1 MPKSAGTTTAAEFWR
16 SIMTDW
22 KMIDADGHIRE
33 VESDVFEYLPDYY
46 KNRRAAVL
54 YFPLLPHHGWHRQAG
69 LGAVGAS
76 FLIPTLEDWRKAL
89 EQGNIEAAVLYPTRF
104 MHIGQ
109 VGMAEFAVD
118 LSRAYNDYL
127 YDRFLRAEPRLKG
140 IAVLPLQ
147 DVPAAVTELR
157 RAVKEYGMVGGLLPA
172 DGLPRPL
179 GHSEFHPLYEEAN
192 RLGCM
197 LAVHSQNSLRNNDL
211 FMWRGEAATLAHVWP
226 QMRQFT
232 NLMFSG
238 LLGRMPD
245 LKIAFLEAGCGWV
258 PYLMSKMAGRMGEAM
273 APSKL
278 IERGQIYFQCGEEL
292 TTRRDLELLGEE
304 CLFWASDFPHEGI
317 VDMGKTVKEFL
328 SREDISEAAKQKISY
343 ENPKRLY
350 RL

>member
-1 MPKSAGTTTAAEFWR
+1 MAE
-16 SIMTDW
+16 W

-33 VESDVFEYLPDYY
+33 VENDVFEYLPEHY
-46 KNRRAAVL
+46 KQRREAVL

-69 LGAVGAS
+69 RGGMGSS
-76 FLIPTLEDWRKAL
+76 FLIPSLQDWQTAL
-89 EQGNIEAAVLYPTRF
+89 DQGNIEAAVIYPTRF

-109 VGMAEFAVD
+109 VGMVEFAID

-127 YDRFLRAEPRLKG
+127 FDRFLRHDSRLKG

-147 DVPAAVTELR
+147 DMDAAVKELHR
-157 RAVKEYGMVGGLLPA
+157 TIREYGMVGGLLPA

-179 GHSEFHPLYEEAN
+179 GHQDFHPLYEEAN

-211 FMWRGEAATLAHVWP
+211 FLWRDEAATLAHVWP

-238 LLGRMPD
+238 VLGTYSD
-245 LKIAFLEAGCGWV
+245 LRIAFLEAGCGWV
-258 PYLMSKMAGRMGEAM
+258 PYLISKMERRMGKLVG
-273 APSKL
+273 PSKL
-278 IERGQIYFQCGEEL
+278 IERGQIYFQCGEEM
-292 TTRRDLELLGEE
+292 TTRRDLDLLGDH

-317 VDMGKTVKEFL
+317 VDMSHAVNEFL
-328 SREDISEAAKQKISY
+328 GREDLSEVSKRKIGY
-343 ENPKRLY
+343 DNPKQLY

>member
-1 MPKSAGTTTAAEFWR
+1 MAE
-16 SIMTDW
+16 W

-33 VESDVFEYLPDYY
+33 IENDVFEYLPEHY
-46 KNRRAAVL
+46 KQRREAVL

-69 LGAVGAS
+69 RRGMGSS
-76 FLIPTLEDWRKAL
+76 FLIPSLQDWQKAL
-89 EQGNIEAAVLYPTRF
+89 DQGNIEAAVVYPTRF

-109 VGMAEFAVD
+109 VGMVEFAID

-127 YDRFLRAEPRLKG
+127 FDRFLRHDSRLKG

-147 DVPAAVTELR
+147 DIAAAVTELR
-157 RAVKEYGMVGGLLPA
+157 RAIREYGMVGGLLPA
-172 DGLPRPL
+172 DGLPQPL
-179 GHSEFHPLYEEAN
+179 GHQDFHPLYEEAN

-211 FMWRGEAATLAHVWP
+211 FMWRDEAATLAHVWP

-238 LLGRMPD
+238 VLGSYSD
-245 LKIAFLEAGCGWV
+245 LRIAFLEAGCGWV
-258 PYLMSKMAGRMGEAM
+258 PYLISKMEPRMGKLVG
-273 APSKL
+273 PSKL
-278 IERGQIYFQCGEEL
+278 IERSQLYFQCGEEM
-292 TTRRDLELLGEE
+292 TTGRDLDLLGDH

-317 VDMGKTVKEFL
+317 VDMSQAVNEFL
-328 SREDISEAAKQKISY
+328 GREDLSEVSKRKISY
-343 ENPKRLY
+343 DNPKQLY

>member
-1 MPKSAGTTTAAEFWR
+1 MA
-16 SIMTDW
+16 DW

-343 ENPKRLY
+343 EKPKRLY
-350 RL
+350 RLRNIHVPNVPAGR

>member
-1 MPKSAGTTTAAEFWR
+1 VQDKEIWKSMAE
-16 SIMTDW
+16 W

-33 VESDVFEYLPDYY
+33 IESDVFEYLPEHY
-46 KNRRAAVL
+46 KQRREAVL

-69 LGAVGAS
+69 RQGMGSS
-76 FLIPTLEDWRKAL
+76 FLIPSLHDWQKAL
-89 EQGNIEAAVLYPTRF
+89 DQGNIEAAVVYPTRF

-109 VGMAEFAVD
+109 VGMVEFAID

-127 YDRFLRAEPRLKG
+127 FDRFLRHDSRLRG

-147 DVPAAVTELR
+147 DIAAAVTELR
-157 RAVKEYGMVGGLLPA
+157 RTIREYGMVGGLLPA

-179 GHSEFHPLYEEAN
+179 GHQDFHPLYEEAN

-211 FMWRGEAATLAHVWP
+211 FMWRDEAATLAHVWP

-238 LLGRMPD
+238 VLGTYSD
-245 LKIAFLEAGCGWV
+245 LRIAFLEAGCGWV
-258 PYLMSKMAGRMGEAM
+258 PYLMSKMDGRMGDLVR
-273 APSKL
+273 PSKL
-278 IERGQIYFQCGEEL
+278 IERGQIYFQCGEEM
-292 TTRRDLELLGEE
+292 TTSRDLDLLGDH

-317 VDMGKTVKEFL
+317 VDMSQAVNGFRG
-328 SREDISEAAKQKISY
+328 REDLSEVAKRKISY
-343 ENPKRLY
+343 DNPKKLY